1 MQRTI
6 APRGVSDTDESGRV
20 SGGFAESRWRV
31 IRPTRRWRPHL
42 DLGELWAQRELAL
55 ILAAR
60 DLRLRYRQTLFGVA
74 WAVLQPLIAMGIF
87 TGIFGSL
94 TSIPSDGLPYPVF
107 VLAGL
112 VVWFFLLTAVSAA
125 AESLI
130 EHRDLVTRVWFP
142 RMLAPVAA
150 VLAAGLDLLI
160 SLVLLAV
167 AMIAY
172 GVAPGLQLLTL
183 PVWILVA
190 LLLALAAGVWLCA
203 ANVLYRDVRYALA
216 FLLQVWLFASPVV
229 FPSSLVH
236 GAWQLL
242 FYLNPAAGLLDGF
255 RWAVVDGPAP
265 SAWVA
270 ISAASLTGLLAAG
283 AIYFRSVERTF
294 ADRI

>member
-1 MQRTI
+1 
-6 APRGVSDTDESGRV
+6 
-20 SGGFAESRWRV
+20 
-31 IRPTRRWRPHL
+31 
-42 DLGELWAQRELAL
+42 
-55 ILAAR
+55 
-60 DLRLRYRQTLFGVA
+60 
-74 WAVLQPLIAMGIF
+74 MGIF